1 MEKKTEADLIL
12 YKNNKAYVTKMLLNG
27 EVDYIGLSEW
37 SFTDNFFGF
46 LIEHDILKWIEESYP
61 TPRIKKEVPIYAMAA
76 AIFQMKLNTTASFNS
91 LPGILKSG
99 SILTKVEFNIG
110 EENGGFNN
118 KNRKE
123 RETIIDQDTVRK
135 FFKDTD
141 VIKLEDWIN
150 IDFAKVLRNKRAI
163 DKSGIFLMDH
173 TYLPL
178 PNNSNYEKAELMPLD
193 EHGNLI
199 DVNRLSEEKRKNLKY
214 TYCYGLTTLL
224 HLNGSGDKKGF
235 IYAGSHLGGGS
246 ESGLTAGKSI
256 IDNYIGAVGKNVI
269 KLLIVDRGY
278 IDGKMITVFK
288 NIYKIDTLIPVKS
301 NMEILSDVIGLSKLK
316 EDNWEKYSEV
326 KNENGEVIYKE
337 EVMGFNDIKSWAGCK
352 VPLYVALMKVTEKGK
367 KPIYWAL
374 VSTKQFKSAK
384 EAFDTYK
391 LRTEIEERHK
401 QLKLYWNINKFTSTA
416 FSLVATHVYLT
427 LMVYTLVQ
435 LYLIKKDLNEV
446 ANKTIATL
454 KKDERLGKN
463 AVIIYSGG
471 NYGVYDIEE
480 TIELVIDLEPIAK
493 NKLMKLIQYYK
504 KYKYRQVKT

>member
-1 MEKKTEADLIL
+1 MERKPEADLIL
-12 YKNNKAYVTKMLLNG
+12 YKNNKAYVTKKLLNG

-46 LIEHDILKWIEESYP
+46 LTEHNILKWFEESYP
-61 TPRIKKEVPIYAMAA
+61 TPRIKKEVPIYAMAS

-99 SILTKVEFNIG
+99 SILTRVGFNIG
-110 EENGGFNN
+110 EKNGGFNN
-118 KNRKE
+118 KNQKE
-123 RETIIDQDTVRK
+123 RETIINQDSVRK
-135 FFKDTD
+135 FFKDTN

-150 IDFAKVLRNKRAI
+150 IEFLKLLRSKRGI
-163 DKSGIFLMDH
+163 DKAGIFLMDH

-199 DVNRLSEEKRKNLKY
+199 DVNRLSIEKRKNLKY

-224 HLNGSGDKKGF
+224 HINGSGDKKG
-235 IYAGSHLGGGS
+235 YLYTGSHVGGGS
-246 ESGLTAGKSI
+246 ESGLTVGKKI
-256 IDNYIGAVGKNVI
+256 IDNFINSVGKNVI

-278 IDGKMITVFK
+278 IDGSMLTNFK
-288 NIYKIDTLIPVKS
+288 KVYKIDTLIPVKK
-301 NMEILSDVIGLSKLK
+301 NMEILSDVIGMSKLK
-316 EDNWEKYSEV
+316 EDNWETYCQEKD
-326 KNENGEVIYKE
+326 ENGEIIYKE
-337 EVMGFNDIKSWAGCK
+337 EVMGFENVKSWNDFK
-352 VPLYVALMKVTEKGK
+352 VPLYVALMKVIEKGK
-367 KPIYWAL
+367 KPVYWAL
-374 VSTKQFKSAK
+374 VSTKKFKTPK

-401 QLKLYWNINKFTSTA
+401 QLKLYWNIKKFTSTA

-454 KKDERLGKN
+454 KNDEKLGKD

-471 NYGVYDIEE
+471 NYGVYDIVE

-504 KYKYRQVKT
+504 KHKYRKV